1 LSEYDDILEKAREA
15 AEQFRSTAK
24 EFIPKMYKAL
34 RNENHNISPEDAR
47 DRIEKDC
54 VGIWVKRTILD
65 ALPDEA
71 KNREK
76 QKAGRLRQ
84 KEYNSAA
91 FSAAAEPAK
100 RKVMV
105 SSHGAIYTQ
114 DSPVDELKS
123 ITNTSQAYTRENI
136 CDLQPQE
143 KPTNI
148 QNNATEMHNCPNC
161 EQLLIKNQKIQSEKD
176 LKIKQLEDEI
186 QQYYNDLKIKISENA
201 GMRIQIDRLKEQLKV
216 KDENNSSISSS
227 SSSDAYSQLESSAI
241 LDLEFCLK
249 YEDVHKYVSSML
261 KVSGAL
267 GPLWFNCRLEK
278 RTCNIIAA
286 YPGSIVERTKSDD
299 IDKGYNRND

>member
-1 LSEYDDILEKAREA
+1 LSEYDELLEKARKA
-15 AEQFRSTAK
+15 GEQFRSTAK

-34 RNENHNISPEDAR
+34 HNENSNISPEDAR

-54 VGIWVKRTILD
+54 VGIWVKLTILD

-84 KEYNSAA
+84 KEFNSAA

-114 DSPVDELKS
+114 DSQVDERKS
-123 ITNTSQAYTRENI
+123 ITNTSEAYARENT
-136 CDLQPQE
+136 CDLQSQE
-143 KPTNI
+143 KPTHI
-148 QNNATEMHNCPNC
+148 QNNAIEMHTCPNC
-161 EQLLIKNQKIQSEKD
+161 EQLLIENQKIQSEKD

-186 QQYYNDLKIKISENA
+186 RQYKDDLRIKICENA
-201 GMRIQIDRLKEQLKV
+201 GMRTQVVHLKEQLQL

-227 SSSDAYSQLESSAI
+227 SNTYSQLESNAI
-241 LDLEFCLK
+241 VDIEFSLK
-249 YEDVHKYVSSML
+249 YEDVHKYVSSIL

-267 GPLWFNCRLEK
+267 GPLWFNCRLDK
-278 RTCNIIAA
+278 MTCRIIAA
-286 YPGSIVERTKSDD
+286 YPGRIVERTKSDD